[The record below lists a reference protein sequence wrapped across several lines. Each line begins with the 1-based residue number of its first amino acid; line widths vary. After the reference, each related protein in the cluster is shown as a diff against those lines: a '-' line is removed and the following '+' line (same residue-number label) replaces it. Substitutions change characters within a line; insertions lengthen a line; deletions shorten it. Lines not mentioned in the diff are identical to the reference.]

1 MKRAPTLLGIGR
13 NAFQSVDQFNVA
25 CCNRPLK
32 MAIRLKAK
40 KEEKR
45 EREREKEQRT
55 RRNVLVFGYKCFS
68 SISEHVT
75 CVHNRA
81 FIATLPFT
89 FFLFFTSRP
98 ESVIFFSPPSR
109 FLSNLSPRSREVC
122 GGVTRARHVRAAR
135 IRCKCLHDPPP
146 PSLPFL
152 MGHVTGE
159 ITEGGGGERD
169 P

>member
-1 MKRAPTLLGIGR
+1 MWINLTLP
-13 NAFQSVDQFNVA
+13 V
-25 CCNRPLK
+25 NRPLK

-89 FFLFFTSRP
+89 FFLFFYLAPRKRYF
-98 ESVIFFSPPSR
+98 FFSPPSR

-135 IRCKCLHDPPP
+135 IRCKCLHDP
-146 PSLPFL
+146 SLPFL

>member
-1 MKRAPTLLGIGR
+1 MWINLTLP
-13 NAFQSVDQFNVA
+13 V
-25 CCNRPLK
+25 NRPLK

-89 FFLFFTSRP
+89 FFLFFYLAPRKRYF
-98 ESVIFFSPPSR
+98 FFSPPSR
-109 FLSNLSPRSREVC
+109 FLSNLSREVC

-135 IRCKCLHDPPP
+135 IRCKCLHDP
-146 PSLPFL
+146 SLPFL

>member
-1 MKRAPTLLGIGR
+1 MWINLTLP
-13 NAFQSVDQFNVA
+13 V
-25 CCNRPLK
+25 NRPLK

-98 ESVIFFSPPSR
+98 ESVIFFFSPLPFPFEFIATIPRGMRRCYASTA
-109 FLSNLSPRSREVC
+109 RSRCEDTLQV
-122 GGVTRARHVRAAR
+122 
-135 IRCKCLHDPPP
+135 PPRP
-146 PSLPFL
+146 LSSFSNGPCYR
-152 MGHVTGE
+152 GNNGRWWGRT
-159 ITEGGGGERD
+159 
-169 P
+169 